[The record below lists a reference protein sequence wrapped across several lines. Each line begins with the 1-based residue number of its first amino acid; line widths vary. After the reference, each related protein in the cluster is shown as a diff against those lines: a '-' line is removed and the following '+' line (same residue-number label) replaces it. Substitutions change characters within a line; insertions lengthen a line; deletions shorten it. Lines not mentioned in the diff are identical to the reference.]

1 MQGDDQG
8 SRRQKLQAAFHK
20 FNNLL
25 VTIMGSATLG
35 KRETEADSD
44 AHRHLA
50 NIEDASRQAA
60 ELSQRMRDLIG
71 LDDREEFEALVPEA
85 RAKPAP
91 EAKEV
96 VDAKVGKGL
105 VLVVD
110 DDATIRDFLVQM
122 LEATGR
128 SVMAAE
134 TGPEAIE
141 AAQRYKSSLDT
152 AIVDLT
158 MPGMNGEQVFRE
170 LRKVLPDLRIIMM
183 SGYDENAS
191 LAFLEGGASEFLQKP
206 FTLAELREVL
216 NA

>member
-8 SRRQKLQAAFHK
+8 SRRQQLQAAFHK

-35 KRETEADSD
+35 KRETAADSD

-71 LDDREEFEALVPEA
+71 LDDREEFEALVPGA
-85 RAKPAP
+85 KAKPPA
-91 EAKEV
+91 ESK
-96 VDAKVGKGL
+96 DTVGAAVKDL

-110 DDATIRDFLVQM
+110 DDATIRDLLVQM
-122 LEATGR
+122 LEASGR
-128 SVMAAE
+128 RVMAAE
-134 TGPEAIE
+134 TGQEAIQ
-141 AAQRYKSSLDT
+141 AAQSHQSRLAA

-158 MPGMNGEQVFRE
+158 MPGMSGEQVFRE
-170 LRKVLPDLRIIMM
+170 LRNVLPDLRIIMM

-191 LAFLEGGASEFLQKP
+191 LAFLEGGTSEFLQKP

-216 NA
+216 DA

>member
-8 SRRQKLQAAFHK
+8 SRRQQLQAAFHK

-85 RAKPAP
+85 KEKRVADP
-91 EAKEV
+91 EAVEREGDK
-96 VDAKVGKGL
+96 DL

-110 DDATIRDFLVQM
+110 DDATIRDLLVQM

-128 SVMAAE
+128 RVLAAE
-134 TGPEAIE
+134 TGQEAIP
-141 AAQRYKSSLDT
+141 AAKRHQSRLAA

-158 MPGMNGEQVFRE
+158 MPGMNGEQVYRE
-170 LRKVLPDLRIIMM
+170 LRNVLPDLRIIMM

-206 FTLAELREVL
+206 FTLAELREVMD
-216 NA
+216 A